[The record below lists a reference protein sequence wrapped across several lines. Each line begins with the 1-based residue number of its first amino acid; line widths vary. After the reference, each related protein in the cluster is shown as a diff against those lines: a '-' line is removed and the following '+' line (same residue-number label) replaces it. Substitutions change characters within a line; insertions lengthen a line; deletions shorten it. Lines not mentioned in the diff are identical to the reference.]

1 MRVSEQF
8 LESDGK
14 KMSKLGDLTVVC
26 TEQKRIELAQ
36 LFATGVIRVL
46 LQQNSQ
52 AQTDS
57 KQTEPETYDDGLED
71 S

>member
-8 LESDGK
+8 LQIDGK
-14 KMSKLGDLTVVC
+14 KMSQLGELSVVC
-26 TEQKRIELAQ
+26 TEQKRIELAR
-36 LFATGVIRVL
+36 LFATGLIRVL
-46 LQQNSQ
+46 MQRNSQ

-57 KQTEPETYDDGLED
+57 KKTERKMYDDGLED